1 MTINKEEAAFMIEAI
16 TLWVNT
22 VFEVADVIEDKQQI
36 CTLLQRCKYAK
47 ALLNKLKEV

>member
-1 MTINKEEAAFMIEAI
+1 MSINKEEAAFIIEAI

-22 VFEVADVIEDKQQI
+22 VFEVADVVEDRQQL
-36 CTLLQRCKYAK
+36 CTLLQKCGYAK

>member
-22 VFEVADVIEDKQQI
+22 VFEVADVVEDRQPL

-47 ALLNKLKEV
+47 TLLNALKEV